1 MMTRRWRGPMVPL
14 AGGLIFLV
22 LLGMHFSAGAGR
34 VHACSCLGL
43 PIAPRDAYTYSSA
56 VFSGTLVS
64 ADEWGA
70 AEFEVHTL
78 WKGPLTTRILAY
90 HPSNCAYDFGKVLKG
105 TEYLVYGGWSDVP
118 GALGAGI
125 GVSKCGRTRPLSRAE
140 EDLEVLG
147 EGISLADGVAP
158 SPSVLP
164 QDEPPVLPPEDGR
177 GWLSEAEVR
186 VPWVVVPGAAMR
198 PAPSVWTVL
207 LLVGI
212 AGALAGWGRLASR
225 SSSRRS

>member
-1 MMTRRWRGPMVPL
+1 MVPL

-22 LLGMHFSAGAGR
+22 LLGIHFSAGAGR
-34 VHACSCLGL
+34 VHACMCTGA
-43 PIAPRDAYTYSSA
+43 PAPRDAYTYSSA

-64 ADEWGA
+64 VDEWGV

-105 TEYLVYGGWSDVP
+105 TEYLVYAGRSDGP

-125 GVSKCGRTRPLSRAE
+125 GVSKCGRTRPLQRAE
-140 EDLEVLG
+140 EDLKVLG

-158 SPSVLP
+158 RSAFFP
-164 QDEPPVLPPEDGR
+164 QDEPPVLPPEGGQTWFR
-177 GWLSEAEVR
+177 EAEVS
-186 VPWVVVPGAAMR
+186 VPWVVVPGAAR
-198 PAPSVWTVL
+198 HPAPSVWTVMVL
-207 LLVGI
+207 MGI
-212 AGALAGWGRLASR
+212 AGALVALVRLTVGGAGAL
-225 SSSRRS
+225 RR

>member
-1 MMTRRWRGPMVPL
+1 MVPL
-14 AGGLIFLV
+14 VGGLIFLV
-22 LLGMHFSAGAGR
+22 LLGIHFSAGAGR
-34 VHACSCLGL
+34 VHACSCVAGDT
-43 PIAPRDAYTYSSA
+43 APRDAYRYSSA

-90 HPSNCAYDFGKVLKG
+90 NPTNCAYDFSKADEG
-105 TEYLVYGGWSDVP
+105 EQYLVYAGRAYVP
-118 GALGAGI
+118 GALGAG
-125 GVSKCGRTRPLSRAE
+125 VSSSKCGRTRPLSSAE

-158 SPSVLP
+158 RSAFFPQDQSPVLP
-164 QDEPPVLPPEDGR
+164 QKDGQFT
-177 GWLSEAEVR
+177 EAEVS
-186 VPWVVVPGAAMR
+186 VPWVVASTAAR
-198 PAPSVWTVL
+198 HPAPSVWTVV

-225 SSSRRS
+225 SPSRRS

>member
-1 MMTRRWRGPMVPL
+1 MVPL
-14 AGGLIFLV
+14 VGGLIFLV
-22 LLGMHFSAGAGR
+22 LLSIHFSAGAGR

-64 ADEWGA
+64 TDGWGA

-90 HPSNCAYDFGKVLKG
+90 NPTNCAYDFSKADEG
-105 TEYLVYGGWSDVP
+105 EQYLVYAGRAHVP

-125 GVSKCGRTRPLSRAE
+125 GFGKCGRTRPLHRAE
-140 EDLEVLG
+140 EDLKVLG
-147 EGISLADGVAP
+147 EGISLADGVTPRSAFF
-158 SPSVLP
+158 P
-164 QDEPPVLPPEDGR
+164 QDESPVLPPEDGH
-177 GWLSEAEVR
+177 GWSSEAEVR
-186 VPWVVVPGAAMR
+186 VPWVGASTAAMR
-198 PAPSVWTVL
+198 PAPSAWTVL

-225 SSSRRS
+225 SPSRRS